1 VQFIRVAA
9 VAIVVA
15 AAPCVGQSVTADSA
29 PSGTKPGDW
38 VLPGRT
44 YGGTRFSPLT
54 SIDTTNVS
62 KLTEVW
68 KYDDGIL
75 DGHEGQPLIVHNT
88 LYMVTAYPDKL
99 IAFDLTKPG
108 PAVKWI
114 YAPPVDP
121 FAVGKACCD
130 DVNRGGSYADGKII
144 YNTLDNHTVAV
155 DANTGKLV
163 WSTTMGDDKRGETMT
178 MAPLVVKNR
187 VIVGNSGGELG
198 VRGYIAALDLK
209 TGKMVWRADNTGSD
223 HDVKIGAKFKPF
235 YAYLKGKDLGVTT
248 WRGEQYK
255 LGGATVWGWITYDP
269 QLDLIYYGTSNPG
282 TWNPD
287 MRPGDN
293 LWSTTIFARDPET
306 GEAHWAFDLTPH
318 DEWDYDGINEN
329 IVVDLP
335 MNGQT
340 RKVLTNI
347 GRSGFASTIDRT
359 TGELLVAQPFQPTNW
374 ATGYDL
380 KTGRPIED
388 SSKATHQNKLTTNIC
403 PSSTGA
409 KDQEPSAY
417 SPITHLVYAPSTN
430 LCMDYGGVETKF
442 IAGAAYVGAAVKM
455 YAGPG
460 GNSARGLFL
469 AWDPAAGKKVWGIT
483 EVFPVRAGALVTA
496 GGVVFYGTL
505 DGNFKAVNAS
515 TGAELWRTHFASGIV
530 GNPVTFTGPDG
541 KQYVAVYEGVGGWM
555 GAIVPG
561 NLSPDDQ
568 WAALGA
574 VGAVP
579 DLLNHTKAGGGIHVF
594 ALGQ

>member
-1 VQFIRVAA
+1 VHFIRVAA
-9 VAIVVA
+9 ALFLVA
-15 AAPCVGQSVTADSA
+15 AAPCLGQAVTADSA
-29 PSGTKPGDW
+29 PSGTKAGDW

-44 YGGTRFSPLT
+44 YGATRFSPLT
-54 SIDTTNVS
+54 SIDTSNVS
-62 KLTEVW
+62 KLAEVW

-75 DGHEGQPLIVHNT
+75 DGHEGQPLVVGNT
-88 LYMVTAYPDKL
+88 LYMVTAFPDKL

-114 YAPPVDP
+114 FAPPVNP
-121 FAVGKACCD
+121 FSFGKACCD
-130 DVNRGGSYADGKII
+130 DVNRGASYADGKII
-144 YNTLDNHTVAV
+144 YNTLDDHTVAV
-155 DANTGKLV
+155 EAVTGKQV
-163 WSTTMGDDKRGETMT
+163 WRTTMGDPNRGETMT
-178 MAPLVVKNR
+178 MAPLVVKHR

-198 VRGYIAALDLK
+198 VRGYIAALDLT
-209 TGKMVWRADNTGSD
+209 TGKQVWRADNTGPD
-223 HDVKIGAKFKPF
+223 RDVLIGAKFKPF
-235 YAYLKGKDLGVTT
+235 YAYLKGKDLGQTT
-248 WRGEQYK
+248 WRGDQYK
-255 LGGATVWGWITYDP
+255 IGGATVWGWISYDP

-282 TWNPD
+282 VWNPD

-306 GEAHWAFDLTPH
+306 GEAHWAFDMTPH
-318 DEWDYDGINEN
+318 DEWDYDGINED

-335 MNGQT
+335 INGQP
-340 RKVLTNI
+340 RKVLVNI
-347 GRSGFASTIDRT
+347 GRSGFAITVDRT
-359 TGELLVAQPFQPTNW
+359 TGELLVAQPYEKTNW
-374 ATGYDL
+374 ATGYDM

-388 SSKATHQNKLTTNIC
+388 SAYATHQNKLTSGIC

-409 KDQEPSAY
+409 KDQEPAAY

-460 GNSARGLFL
+460 GDSARGLFL

-483 EVFPVRAGALVTA
+483 ERFPVRAGALVTA

-505 DGNFKAVNAS
+505 DGNFKAVNAQ

-530 GNPVTFTGPDG
+530 GNPMTFIGPDG

-561 NLSPDDQ
+561 NLSPDDP

-579 DLLNHTKAGGGIHVF
+579 DLPNHTKAGGGIHVF
-594 ALGQ
+594 ALQ